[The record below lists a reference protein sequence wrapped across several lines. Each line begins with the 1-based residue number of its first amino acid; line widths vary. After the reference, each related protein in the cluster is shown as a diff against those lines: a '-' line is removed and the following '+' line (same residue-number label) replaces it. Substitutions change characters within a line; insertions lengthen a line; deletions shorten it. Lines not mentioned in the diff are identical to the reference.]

1 MVSYEY
7 TVIGVGFLILV
18 NGPYDFKVA
27 INRLES
33 VTDIVSVIS
42 FNEWGVTVYEWL
54 LIYDMQGLTSYLNFT
69 KAVCLTRLN

>member
-7 TVIGVGFLILV
+7 TEIGAGFLKIV

-33 VTDIVSVIS
+33 ITDIVSVIS
-42 FNEWGVTVYEWL
+42 FNEWGVTVYEWQ
-54 LIYDMQGLTSYLNFT
+54 LIYDM
-69 KAVCLTRLN
+69 

>member
-7 TVIGVGFLILV
+7 TVIRVGFLILV

-33 VTDIVSVIS
+33 VIDIVSVIS
-42 FNEWGVTVYEWL
+42 FNEWGVTVY
-54 LIYDMQGLTSYLNFT
+54 
-69 KAVCLTRLN
+69 K

>member
-42 FNEWGVTVYEWL
+42 FNEWGVTVYEWQ
-54 LIYDMQGLTSYLNFT
+54 LIYDM
-69 KAVCLTRLN
+69 

>member
-1 MVSYEY
+1 MVNYEY
-7 TVIGVGFLILV
+7 AVIGVGFLILV

-54 LIYDMQGLTSYLNFT
+54 LIYDM
-69 KAVCLTRLN
+69 

>member
-7 TVIGVGFLILV
+7 TSVIGVGFIILV

-27 INRLES
+27 NNRLES

-42 FNEWGVTVYEWL
+42 FNE
-54 LIYDMQGLTSYLNFT
+54 
-69 KAVCLTRLN
+69 

>member
-27 INRLES
+27 INRLDS

-54 LIYDMQGLTSYLNFT
+54 LIYDMLGLTSSLNFT
-69 KAVCLTRLN
+69 KSACLTRPS

>member
-18 NGPYDFKVA
+18 YGPYDFKVA
-27 INRLES
+27 INRHES
-33 VTDIVSVIS
+33 VTDIMSVIS

-54 LIYDMQGLTSYLNFT
+54 LIYDM
-69 KAVCLTRLN
+69 